1 MLMEGQKLR
10 IDVLV
15 GLLLAVFVLKAQ
27 ITHWPQ
33 VEGMEMA
40 GRQKMELQC
49 QNRTDSD
56 SAISSKLTKQ
66 KLKQLKLAIERNP
79 LEIWFFKNRFKS
91 VKDLFITLPQWN
103 SARGVVQ
110 RYDTTNRL
118 RDVILRSLN
127 GEEVNVAIMGG
138 SISAGGG
145 LTLDNED
152 LRGIYYRVF
161 SDWWQKTVEPITGS
175 VFKLHNLAIGGTGS
189 NFFAFCYNVLLN
201 PNSIMNLAL
210 LDFTVNDYI
219 QLKFSKIPMTLPLE
233 QLTREI
239 LSERTSPAVVYV
251 NFVQGESQIPL
262 CNNLENHGQTMLAVN
277 YGITTVS
284 LRNFFCS
291 SPLQIGKKFPS
302 MFTSDGNHVSIIGH
316 AQVAYMIINHMRQLM
331 LSIID
336 NILASEEVTVTV
348 PTHSLSSVGD
358 IIILPDCPLKFRDL
372 PEPVSKSYQQYFR
385 DHPLCYTLMT
395 PDLNKNMSLS
405 RSLQV
410 KEIGNIG
417 FEVVQRVPINKKGS
431 VITAVIQPYPD
442 DQIQPSEIQR
452 FRTDAYG
459 GWQSH
464 LANSILELEILAP
477 LTSLSRKS
485 NLEST
490 ADARNFAIAVRTQGN
505 GGTAKVWLDEYEER
519 GVLVNT
525 RSPYGHTKLIT
536 IARHV
541 IPGRH
546 VLSVRTVTKGTFTLS
561 GVVIGP
567 TYK

>member
-1 MLMEGQKLR
+1 MEGRKLR
-10 IDVLV
+10 FDVFAA
-15 GLLLAVFVLKAQ
+15 LLLAVFILKAQ
-27 ITHWPQ
+27 IIHWPQ

-40 GRQKMELQC
+40 GRQKMEFQC
-49 QNRTDSD
+49 QNRADADST
-56 SAISSKLTKQ
+56 IGGKLTKQ

-91 VKDLFITLPQWN
+91 VKDLFITLPLWD

-110 RYDTTNRL
+110 RFDTTNRL

-127 GEEVNVAIMGG
+127 GEDVNVAIMGG

-161 SDWWQKTVEPITGS
+161 RDWWQKTVEPITGS
-175 VFKLHNLAIGGTGS
+175 VLQLNNLAIGGTGS
-189 NFFAFCYNVLLN
+189 NFFAFCYNVFLN
-201 PNSIMNLAL
+201 PNSTMNLAL

-219 QLKFSKIPMTLPLE
+219 QLRFSRIPMTLPLE

-239 LSERTSPAVVYV
+239 LNERTSPAVMYV

-262 CNNLENHGQTMLAVN
+262 CNNLENHGQTMLALN

-336 NILASEEVTVTV
+336 NVLTSEEVKVTG
-348 PTHSLSSVGD
+348 PTNSLPSEGD

-372 PEPVSKSYQQYFR
+372 PGPVSKSYQQYFR
-385 DHPLCYTLMT
+385 DHPLCYTMMT
-395 PDLNKNMSLS
+395 PDLNKNMSMS

-410 KEIGNIG
+410 REIGNIG
-417 FEVVQRVPINKKGS
+417 FDVVQRVPINKKGS
-431 VITAVIQPYPD
+431 AITAVIQPYPE

-464 LANSILELEILAP
+464 QVNSILELEILVP
-477 LTSLSRKS
+477 LTSFSKKG

-490 ADARNFAIAVRTQGN
+490 ADARHFAIAVRTGGY
-505 GGTAKVWLDEYEER
+505 GGTAKVWLNEYEER

-525 RSPYGHTKLIT
+525 RSPFGHTKVIT

-546 VLSVRTVTKGTFTLS
+546 VLNVRTVTEGIFILS